1 MFQKRY
7 SFMTDV
13 FISYRREDGLAN
25 ASFLSEKL
33 TNSGCRVFFDKINI
47 PPGADFDHAI
57 KTHLEQCNDVLLVVT
72 KSYFGK
78 KDLYHQLTIHQDSD
92 WVRKEIAL
100 ALSQNK
106 TIIPILFNGVPLP
119 EASDIPDD
127 IRAVLKRQYIK
138 VSNDDDWDF
147 LMNKIKNS
155 LSQNTQTHMKFGE
168 YVQIFNTIVQNK
180 KDHFTDEIKNVCK
193 KLNEEKINQ
202 QLVPLLNSDV
212 SNDIKF
218 LAYYTIFTFYR
229 RREEKSKLYHFI
241 EQYSS
246 SFQDHPFNN
255 IVLSQYYKFKYD
267 ETIDEFENLD
277 KAICFANEARK
288 QIQNNYGVYITYS
301 ELVALGLENNSSR
314 YKAHLQEAIDS
325 IHKANELKKDYPKNY
340 YIYGKLL
347 AYSGDYPAGLH
358 FIKKAIDLE
367 DRERKDSFIRIL
379 QYSISKESIICKMEN
394 KKLEERL
401 TRYIILNSIFL
412 IVFIIILCCL
422 IVYFR

>member
-1 MFQKRY
+1 
-7 SFMTDV
+7 MTDV

-25 ASFLSEKL
+25 ADFLSEKL
-33 TNSGCRVFFDKINI
+33 TNSGCRVFFDKKNI

-78 KDLYHQLTIHQDSD
+78 KDLNHQLTIHQDSD

-106 TIIPILFNGVPLP
+106 TIVPILFNGVPLP

-155 LSQNTQTHMKFGE
+155 LSQNTQTHMKFGQ
-168 YVQIFNTIVQNK
+168 YVKIFNTISQNK
-180 KDHFTDEIKNVCK
+180 KNHFTDEIKNVCK
-193 KLNEEKINQ
+193 KLNEEKINK
-202 QLVPLLNSDV
+202 QLIPLLNSDE

-218 LAYYTIFTFYR
+218 LVYYTIFTFYR
-229 RREEKSKLYHFI
+229 RREEKSKIYNFI
-241 EQYSS
+241 EKYSS
-246 SFQDHPFNN
+246 YFEDYPFNN

-267 ETIDEFENLD
+267 ENIDDFESLD
-277 KAICFANEARK
+277 KAICFVNEARK

-301 ELVALGLENNSSR
+301 ELVAIGLENNYLR
-314 YKAHLQEAIDS
+314 YKKHIQEAIKS
-325 IHKANELKKDYPKNY
+325 IDKANQLNKDYPKNH
-340 YIYGKLL
+340 YIHGKLL
-347 AYSGDYPAGLH
+347 AFSGDYTNGIN
-358 FIKKAIDLE
+358 FIKRAIDLE
-367 DRERKDSFIRIL
+367 DRERTDSFIRIL
-379 QYSISKESIICKMEN
+379 QYSISKESIIYKMEN
-394 KKLEERL
+394 QKLEERL
-401 TRYIILNSIFL
+401 KRYIILNSLFL